1 LVDIFDEVDEDLR
14 ADKARDLAKRYG
26 GVVVVVAVVI
36 VLAVAGWQGWRWW
49 QNKHDLAAASQ
60 YIAAQTAADAKTSDA
75 QTLMEQ
81 VARTAPAGYQSLAR
95 LRLAAMKAETGD
107 LPGAVAIWDRIAS
120 DSSVDPLLR
129 DVATLVSV
137 LRQIDA
143 ADPALL
149 EARLKPM
156 AAPDNPFH
164 ALASEQI
171 ALLDLRQGRVDAAKT
186 TLRLLSQDA
195 AAPNGV
201 RNRAGG
207 LLARLGG

>member
-1 LVDIFDEVDEDLR
+1 MVDIFDEVDEDLR
-14 ADKARDLAKRYG
+14 ADRARDLAKRYG
-26 GVVVVVAVVI
+26 GVVVVVAIVI

-49 QNKHDLAAASQ
+49 QNKQDLAAASQ

-95 LRLAAMKAETGD
+95 LRLAAMKADTGD
-107 LPGAVAIWDRIAS
+107 LPGAVTIWDRIAS
-120 DSSVDPLLR
+120 DSSADPLLR

-143 ADPALL
+143 ADPAVL
-149 EARLKPM
+149 EARLKPL

-164 ALASEQI
+164 ALAFEQM